1 MRSQEI
7 EALQKSALVK
17 NLVRKCNT
25 MAVKAVICPRC
36 GYMNGTVVR
45 KAVALLG
52 IIHDRSNVTETLE
65 ESAPVIS
72 HMKESKAAADVATY
86 ILNPAKVFHLFK
98 MMTNETNCPM
108 VLRLSG

>member
-1 MRSQEI
+1 M
-7 EALQKSALVK
+7 
-17 NLVRKCNT
+17 
-25 MAVKAVICPRC
+25 
-36 GYMNGTVVR
+36 R

-98 MMTNETNCPM
+98 MMTNEVCFCPFFFSHSKIGI
-108 VLRLSG
+108 VQNE